1 MTSEMQI
8 SANKANAQKSTGP
21 TTAVGK
27 AKASQN
33 AIKHGLLS
41 HDLLINDE
49 KQQDLKLFR
58 KMIYE
63 TLCPVG
69 AVEELLVE
77 KIINAIWRLRRL
89 TTAESEFFGSDS
101 ASFKKR
107 INQVFYGNSG
117 NCLNILS
124 RYESTL
130 ERSFYRAVHELQRIQ
145 AMRLGHPM
153 LAPVAIEINSNA
165 DPAEI
170 GFVS

>member
-8 SANKANAQKSTGP
+8 SANKTNAQKSTGP
-21 TTAVGK
+21 ITAAGK

-41 HDLLINDE
+41 RDLLINDE
-49 KQQDLKLFR
+49 NQKDLELFR
-58 KMIYE
+58 QMIYK
-63 TLCPVG
+63 TLCPLG

-77 KIINAIWRLRRL
+77 KIINATWRLRRL
-89 TTAESEFFGSDS
+89 TTVESEFFSGDS
-101 ASFKKR
+101 SSFKKR

-130 ERSFYRAVHELQRIQ
+130 ERSFYRAVHELQRVQ
-145 AMRLGHPM
+145 AMRLGQPM
-153 LAPVAIEINSNA
+153 LAPVAIEINST
-165 DPAEI
+165 DLD
-170 GFVS
+170 